1 MAIEFKV
8 PSLAEGVESADV
20 AQIHVSEGDT
30 IEADQAVMELETE
43 KAVADLPCPHAGK
56 VVKIH
61 VSSGDTV
68 DVGQTVLTIEKA
80 DSSQRGKK
88 ANDQQ
93 ADEDKPS
100 KDEKPADDEQP
111 DDEQPSDDERES
123 DDEQPSDEERTS
135 DKEQQRDDEKQTVD
149 EQQSDDKHDSDQ
161 EQPADDEKQQGHAQP
176 ADDEQE
182 PDQKEQADEE
192 PSAGHSHDA
201 PLPAGPASRRLAREL
216 HVELDEVEG
225 SGRRGRIRPEDVV
238 HAVEEQRTHLA
249 PASPSRE
256 LPDYSR
262 FGPVEEQPLN
272 KIARTAIN
280 RLSTSWSTI
289 PQVTQHDLADITELE
304 TARQEDRNRQ
314 GHAGQ
319 KITLTAFLLKA
330 VAGMLRE
337 YPRLN
342 SSLNE
347 DLDTLIVKRYYHLGV
362 AVDTEHGLLVPVIRD
377 VDRKSIIQLA
387 DELREVADAARR
399 RELKLEQMDGA
410 TFTVSNQG
418 SIGGTSFTPL
428 VVSPQVAILGISQA
442 RSELRVVDGKPRER
456 LMLPLSLSY
465 DHRVINGATAA
476 RFLSHLADEL
486 SSCFELLIRT

>member
-30 IEADQAVMELETE
+30 IEADQAVMELETD

-56 VVKIH
+56 IVKIH

-68 DVGQTVLTIEKA
+68 DVGQTVLTIEEA
-80 DSSQRGKK
+80 DSSQSEEG
-88 ANDQQ
+88 ASDQQ

-111 DDEQPSDDERES
+111 DEEQQGDDEPESDEEQQADEEQQTDNEQQADDEKQAVHEQPSDDEQKV
-123 DDEQPSDEERTS
+123 DD
-135 DKEQQRDDEKQTVD
+135 V
-149 EQQSDDKHDSDQ
+149 
-161 EQPADDEKQQGHAQP
+161 
-176 ADDEQE
+176 QE
-182 PDQKEQADEE
+182 PDQEEQADEK

-201 PLPAGPASRRLAREL
+201 PLPAGPATRRLARKL

-238 HAVEEQRTHLA
+238 HAVEEQRTHLT

-256 LPDYSR
+256 LPDFSR

-280 RLSTSWSTI
+280 RLSMSWSTI

-304 TARQEDRNRQ
+304 HARQEDRDRQ

-387 DELREVADAARR
+387 DELRELAEAARS
-399 RELKLEQMDGA
+399 RELKREQMEGA

-442 RSELRVVDGKPRER
+442 RSELRIMDGKPRER
-456 LMLPLSLSY
+456 LILPLSLSY